1 MLTFSR
7 RCLGACAAK
16 RVACERW
23 ETQKE
28 IMKLLK
34 IVTRVLFVVMLCVL
48 AVPRATADEHNKKTK
63 VTFTEP
69 FEVPGIILPAGK
81 YTFALMDSLS
91 DRNIVQIW
99 NEDQTKLLATIL
111 AINNYRLTPTGK
123 TVITFSERPSGTP
136 EALHAWFYPGDS
148 FGQEFVYPKNR
159 AHQLAPANK
168 IPVLALRADAIP
180 DVPSLKAIPLVAVTP
195 EETEVSVAEV
205 VQPQPQTVATAEP
218 SNELPT
224 TASSLS
230 IFIGIAMACLLIGL
244 IVRGFSKPPT
254 DLSINQIKK

>member
-1 MLTFSR
+1 
-7 RCLGACAAK
+7 
-16 RVACERW
+16 
-23 ETQKE
+23 
-28 IMKLLK
+28 MKLLK
-34 IVTRVLFVVMLCVL
+34 MVTRVLFVVMLCVL

-180 DVPSLKAIPLVAVTP
+180 DVPSLKAVPLVAVTP
-195 EETEVSVAEV
+195 EETEVSVTEV

-230 IFIGIAMACLLIGL
+230 LFIGIAMACLLIGL